1 MKAKDAKQ
9 YLTECIETINR
20 IKGTDLKLI
29 HQEFQKTRP
38 NAKFCD
44 SVIFTLVF
52 DKRNFFKLYTNLWVN
67 VNENTKAEYQK
78 CLIENIWERVREINR
93 NKKLEQN
100 KKKIVNNLGISPIS
114 LGLGEYTRRP
124 EPVYIDPNSAY
135 VKTNME
141 VDYSKADI
149 DMTLEGFR
157 HQQVLKQHRDEL
169 LAALELEE
177 HPRLQ
182 DKDDWDNTY

>member
-9 YLTECIETINR
+9 YLIECIETINR

-29 HQEFQKTRP
+29 RQEFQKTRP

-52 DKRNFFKLYTNLWVN
+52 DKRNFFKLYMNLWVN
-67 VNENTKAEYQK
+67 INEKTKAEYQK

-100 KKKIVNNLGISPIS
+100 KKKIVNSLGISPAS
-114 LGLGEYTRRP
+114 LGLP
-124 EPVYIDPNSAY
+124 
-135 VKTNME
+135 
-141 VDYSKADI
+141 DYGLPMATFNQPKEIYYD
-149 DMTLEGFR
+149 LKGYEL
-157 HQQVLKQHRDEL
+157 QQQKK
-169 LAALELEE
+169 ELE
-177 HPRLQ
+177 RLQ
-182 DKDDWDNTY
+182 RAWEMEKDIWNIDEEF